1 MKRRPGSTALICAVL
16 TVGITAGPA
25 TATPGS
31 DQTASAQPVWAGC
44 ERFITDTYLPTAECT
59 SVPVPID
66 AADPAGAQAQLAVI
80 RIPATGRRIG
90 ALLMNPGGPGAS
102 AVDLVVNIADALSDS
117 PITEHFDLVGF
128 DPRGVGYSTPE
139 LRCRTDAEVDAWR
152 REPMVDFSQAGV
164 ARGFDRAQRLLP
176 AISVVSGIP
185 NLVMA
190 KATLVIVF
198 AQDAACLQGGTLVL
212 MNSLANSAVCARLRA
227 TAALRSLLRCRS

>member
-1 MKRRPGSTALICAVL
+1 MSVMKRRPGSTALICAML
-16 TVGITAGPA
+16 MVGITAGPA

-44 ERFITDTYLPTAECT
+44 ERFITDAYLPTAECT

-164 ARGFDRAQRLLP
+164 AAIEGLNRRLAQQCLDRMGAAFLAGVGTASAAADMDLVRQALGEDQINYLGF
-176 AISVVSGIP
+176 SY
-185 NLVMA
+185 
-190 KATLVIVF
+190 
-198 AQDAACLQGGTLVL
+198 GTELG
-212 MNSLANSAVCARLRA
+212 
-227 TAALRSLLRCRS
+227 TAYL